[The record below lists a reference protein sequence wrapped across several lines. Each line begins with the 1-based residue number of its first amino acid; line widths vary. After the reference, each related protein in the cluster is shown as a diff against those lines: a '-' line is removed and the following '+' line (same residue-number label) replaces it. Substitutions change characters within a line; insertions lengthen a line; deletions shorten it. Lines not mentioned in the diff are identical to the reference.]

1 MEGSESV
8 EPLHMSNR
16 LLIVDDGF
24 LQRVHK
30 TSLLF
35 SLFIIISSLAYWDSS
50 ITLGLVL
57 GASIGLTFFGIL
69 RWTVSKFFK
78 LGSKKKVFFAIKIT
92 LLKFPL
98 LGIVLYYAFSYIS
111 INPLALIAGIGIVQA
126 VIILKIVGIL
136 LVNYM
141 NSLAKR

>member
-1 MEGSESV
+1 MKESESI
-8 EPLHMSNR
+8 EPLHMGNR
-16 LLIVDDGF
+16 LLIIDDGF

-30 TSLLF
+30 TSLLL
-35 SLFIIISSLAYWDSS
+35 SLFIIISSLVYWDSS
-50 ITLGLVL
+50 ITLGLIL

-69 RWTVSKFFK
+69 CWTVNRFSK
-78 LGSKKKVFFAIKIT
+78 LDSKKRVFFAIKIT

-98 LGIVLYYAFSYIS
+98 LGVVLYYAFSYIS

-141 NSLAKR
+141 NPLAKR